1 MLPMDILPI
10 SKIIALPLVS
20 KTTLLGEKSDLMIEA
35 VPYLLAALLDIIL
48 KLDEI
53 VLQEAKDSSLIFIS

>member
-53 VLQEAKDSSLIFIS
+53 VLQEAKNSSLIFIS